1 MDDLVR
7 AALRKWPHVPHCYAW
22 LALDARGQWFM
33 RDERVQAA
41 GAFPQV
47 KGSRITHD
55 KLLGFIHRNY
65 SRDERGAAYF
75 QNGPQRVYVDL
86 EAAPYV
92 WRLQEPRDGAAASV
106 QVQVQVHAHTGE
118 LARVKQCWLDE
129 SGRLFLECDLGF
141 GLVHSL
147 DMAVAAQAVEAGVWV
162 PEDMPF
168 AQMPARFGYV
178 LTPRP

>member
-22 LALDARGQWFM
+22 LALDARGQWYM

-41 GAFPQV
+41 GLFPQV

-65 SRDERGAAYF
+65 SRDERGAAFF

-92 WRLQEPRDGAAASV
+92 WRLQEPPGGAAASA
-106 QVQVQVHAHTGE
+106 QVQVHAHTGE
-118 LARVKQCWLDE
+118 SARVRHCWLDE
-129 SGRLFLECDLGF
+129 AGRLYLECDLGF

-147 DMAVAAQAVEAGVWV
+147 DMALAAQAVEAGEWA
-162 PEDMPF
+162 PEELPF
-168 AQMPARFGYV
+168 EQMPARFGYV